1 MAFANFCAISV
12 AATSLVRTLN
22 LRLIRSDFLPITLIF
37 DLAIAGKGVF
47 EAVLGTCHPYLHLI
61 HGLRMLWVF

>member
-37 DLAIAGKGVF
+37 DLAIAGKAVF